1 MWYGVDFGDAN
12 VGVVLT
18 VQRWN
23 GGGWATYSQGG
34 IGDTDGNGSL
44 RYDTSAPS
52 DDGDYRATA
61 TVGGVETV
69 NNTQFEVHSAPGC
82 P

>member
-1 MWYGVDFGDAN
+1 MWYGIDYGDAN

-23 GGGWATYSQGG
+23 GSGWAGYSQGG

-44 RYDTSAPS
+44 RYDTSPPLMMGITAPPPL
-52 DDGDYRATA
+52 
-61 TVGGVETV
+61 
-69 NNTQFEVHSAPGC
+69 SAASGL
-82 P
+82 